1 MRRPSI
7 LQRYAPLW
15 RSNIRR
21 SPEVPDGLLL
31 NKSSHLLT
39 QSTPSAPCSS
49 QPGLPA
55 PAETIRR
62 RAFESFLPF
71 TPYFRSLPIASS
83 PAPFFTS
90 LVFGRRIDNGVLS
103 LRRYSTINERDD
115 SALEEEVER
124 KAGWLLKAIFI
135 VTALGVASQFFPYMG
150 DNLLQQSISLLH
162 VKDPLFKRMGASRL
176 RRFAIDD
183 ERRIKVAEMGGA
195 QDLLIMLETAK
206 DDKTRKEALKA
217 LLALSHSDA
226 VAEILQQAN
235 AAAIVASA
243 PDSSEF
249 DEIGNCKSSLLKRFK
264 VFEDNQSPSEVAFT

>member
-1 MRRPSI
+1 MRVSHGLIFVSVGSFALRTAGFQQ
-7 LQRYAPLW
+7 LDFN
-15 RSNIRR
+15 RSVI
-21 SPEVPDGLLL
+21 
-31 NKSSHLLT
+31 
-39 QSTPSAPCSS
+39 
-49 QPGLPA
+49 
-55 PAETIRR
+55 
-62 RAFESFLPF
+62 
-71 TPYFRSLPIASS
+71 
-83 PAPFFTS
+83 
-90 LVFGRRIDNGVLS
+90 
-103 LRRYSTINERDD
+103 
-115 SALEEEVER
+115 
-124 KAGWLLKAIFI
+124 
-135 VTALGVASQFFPYMG
+135 
-150 DNLLQQSISLLH
+150 
-162 VKDPLFKRMGASRL
+162 
-176 RRFAIDD
+176 D